1 MLAFQIP
8 DTEPLAWFDIAG
20 LVTLAVFAILGLWKG
35 FGWQVSRLLVIVAA
49 YAVALLFG
57 DALAPELSG
66 WFQAADDP
74 EIPRHVAQTA
84 LFVGVVALVGLVVW
98 FAQRFREPKPV
109 SGLSRV
115 LGAAAGVVVGGLVLL
130 AILTGVGMFLGDR
143 GVARAAESSH
153 SARVGREALELA
165 AKVLPAEYQAG
176 ARHWR
181 TLLGESGGDAA
192 APLGQPGDATF
203 RRSDGAQANETPA
216 EALPPRDR

>member
-1 MLAFQIP
+1 M
-8 DTEPLAWFDIAG
+8 
-20 LVTLAVFAILGLWKG
+20 
-35 FGWQVSRLLVIVAA
+35 
-49 YAVALLFG
+49 
-57 DALAPELSG
+57 
-66 WFQAADDP
+66 
-74 EIPRHVAQTA
+74 AQTA

-143 GVARAAESSH
+143 GVARAAECRNRRG
-153 SARVGREALELA
+153 SAARPSNSPRRCCRRSWD
-165 AKVLPAEYQAG
+165 PAG

-181 TLLGESGGDAA
+181 TLLGESAGDAT
-192 APLGQPGDATF
+192 APLGQPGDGTF

-216 EALPPRDR
+216 WNALPPRDR